1 MPNTYRLV
9 DGKVVVKDET
19 KIIVNEVGNPLWQ
32 EYESWLLNGNTPMP
46 ATSEPLLEKFGTTSA
61 NIRNSVA
68 NEPQI
73 ITGRSPLIIDGLLAQ
88 GSFNRSSPTI
98 WDGANSKIYPTN
110 VGEDYLARVTI
121 AVTTEAPAVITFD
134 LDVNG
139 LIIFKE
145 SFQPTAWDN
154 DLNVKPIPFFSSANM
169 VNFGA
174 TLNITSSVRA
184 EIRNASIYIVRL
196 PSA

>member
-1 MPNTYRLV
+1 MRYFT
-9 DGKVVVKDET
+9 
-19 KIIVNEVGNPLWQ
+19 NPFT
-32 EYESWLLNGNTPMP
+32 G
-46 ATSEPLLEKFGTTSA
+46 LLEVQKKSNSNSA
-61 NIRNSVA
+61 NIRNSIA

-73 ITGRSPLIIDGLLAQ
+73 VQERSPLIIDGLLEQ
-88 GSFNRSSPTI
+88 GSFNRLASNI
-98 WDGANSKIYPTN
+98 WDGARSKIYPTS

-121 AVTTEAPAVITFD
+121 AVTTDAPTVITFD

-169 VNFGA
+169 RLHGA
-174 TLNITSSVRA
+174 TLNITSTVRA

-196 PSA
+196 GS